1 MTKNDKSIRS
11 VRSSTQYKIF
21 KMLESLEQ
29 LKNTHIDTNDDH
41 TCIVIKSKWKSM
53 PDYKLIWCNNK
64 HHFRVY
70 IKIADTGVDKTV
82 VNYAMFV
89 IKDTLATAGF
99 INMYTFIHKNRAND
113 KTPTDQ

>member
-1 MTKNDKSIRS
+1 MTMTKDNKSTRS
-11 VRSSTQYKIF
+11 VRNSTQYKIF

-29 LKNTHIDTNDDH
+29 LKNTDIDTNDDY

-70 IKIADTGVDKTV
+70 IKIVDDGFI
-82 VNYAMFV
+82 NYAMFV

-99 INMYTFIHKNRAND
+99 INMYGFIHKNRAND